1 MNKPYFHT
9 KLKYYLLTNK
19 KKPPEGF
26 SFIEVIIAMIILSI
40 AFAINLQFLLLL
52 KVENLEAK
60 ITTGAVSVSK
70 EIIEGIRYNFREN
83 LNTTPTFRQTPTLTT
98 PIVNTTINNMGSTT
112 FELSDARKAD
122 FGGYKYT
129 VVVNICSN
137 DDIQFEDNDGDNN
150 KEVTNCQTNTAS
162 NTRTIVVQVK
172 NPKVISSNNN
182 ETINET
188 ITEERIYYTAQ
199 TTFTALQRTL

>member
-98 PIVNTTINNMGSTT
+98 PIVRTTINNMGETT
-112 FELSDARKAD
+112 FELSEARKAD
-122 FGGYKYT
+122 FGGHKYK

-137 DDIQFEDNDGDNN
+137 EPTITNN
-150 KEVTNCQTNTAS
+150 VVDNCQTNAAS

-182 ETINET
+182 ETIT
-188 ITEERIYYTAQ
+188 DEEHVYYTAQ

>member
-52 KVENLEAK
+52 KVQNLESK

-98 PIVNTTINNMGSTT
+98 PIVNTTINNMGPTT

-122 FGGYKYT
+122 FGGYKYK

-137 DDIQFEDNDGDNN
+137 EPTITNN
-150 KEVTNCQTNTAS
+150 VVDNCQTNAAS

-182 ETINET
+182 ETI
-188 ITEERIYYTAQ
+188 TEERIYYTAQ